1 MNEIH
6 LMLSEKERD
15 LLQGMLDTE
24 LGDVRSEIRHTDSS
38 PDFRAELG
46 AREALVRQLLDKLK
60 LTAV

>member
-24 LGDVRSEIRHTDSS
+24 LGEVRSEIRHTDSS
-38 PDFRAELG
+38 PDFRAELE
-46 AREALVRQLLDKLK
+46 AREALVRQLLDKFK